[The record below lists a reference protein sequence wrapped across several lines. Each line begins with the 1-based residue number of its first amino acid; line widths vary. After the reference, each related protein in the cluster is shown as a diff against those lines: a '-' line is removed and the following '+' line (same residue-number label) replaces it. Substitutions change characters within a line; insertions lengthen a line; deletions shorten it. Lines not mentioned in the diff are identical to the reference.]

1 MIFQCWVFL
10 PAGKFANPWSNLDV
24 QVLLKPQMDQGKVT
38 DSGES
43 IVEKVQNTVSGVV
56 KGALGSTL

>member
-24 QVLLKPQMDQGKVT
+24 QVLLKPQMDHGKLA

-43 IVEKVQNTVSGVV
+43 IIENVQNTVSGVV
-56 KGALGSTL
+56 KGALGYAL

>member
-1 MIFQCWVFL
+1 MDPGKL
-10 PAGKFANPWSNLDV
+10 AGN
-24 QVLLKPQMDQGKVT
+24 
-38 DSGES
+38 GES